1 MIVSDSTTA
10 LHPPAQELLV
20 NAQELL
26 VNAQELLVNA
36 RELLVN
42 ARELTAR
49 GRAENERMSMR
60 IDLGLKFL

>member
-10 LHPPAQELLV
+10 LHPPAQELLI
-20 NAQELL
+20 
-26 VNAQELLVNA
+26 NAQELLVNA

-49 GRAENERMSMR
+49 GRAENERMGMR